1 MCKEALT
8 PILNEEYRRMFTA
21 LLLVGEE
28 KKKKNYLNAHQW
40 NLNYTM
46 SNLWNI
52 MNIERE

>member
-28 KKKKNYLNAHQW
+28 KKKKKLPKCPSMEFELY
-40 NLNYTM
+40 YV
-46 SNLWNI
+46 
-52 MNIERE
+52 